1 MILDRIIRFIGLI
14 VFAIIGWQSG
24 VIFTQTPNPLQ
35 DLAALRTIVP
45 LTLVGAILGWFISP
59 WLTTRPA
66 VALMHAIRAIPIEEV
81 VFGAIGMALG
91 LLLAALL
98 TVPLTQLPAPFGSIF
113 PFLFSIIAAYIGAAV
128 AVLRRDEFIRLFKR
142 SRGQEGQEAQ
152 ISPPLSKAEQ
162 TREHA
167 LLLDTSVII
176 DGRIVDVAKTG
187 FLPGPLLV
195 PHFVL
200 NELQYI
206 ADSSDALRRARGRRG
221 LQVLDE
227 LKQMQHP
234 QMLLLD
240 EDVPQVHEVDE
251 KLITLAREH
260 GLSIMTNDYNLNRVA
275 ALQGLR
281 VLNLNELAN
290 AMKSILLPGER
301 LRLKIIQEGKE
312 YDQGV
317 GYLDDGTMVVVEN
330 GRSYINREVDL
341 TVTKVLQTSAG
352 RMIFAQIAS

>member
-14 VFAIIGWQSG
+14 FFAIIGWQSG
-24 VIFTQTPNPLQ
+24 VIITQSPSPLQ
-35 DLAALRTIVP
+35 DLLALRTIVP
-45 LTLVGAILGWFISP
+45 LTVVGAIVGWFITP

-66 VALMHAIRAIPIEEV
+66 IALMRTMRNIPIEEV
-81 VFGAIGMALG
+81 VAGGIGLALG
-91 LLLAALL
+91 LLVAALL
-98 TVPLTQLPAPFGSIF
+98 TVPLTQLPDPFGSLF
-113 PFLFSIIAAYIGAAV
+113 PFAVSIIAAYLGAMV
-128 AVLRRDEFIRLFKR
+128 AVLRREDFIRLFKR
-142 SRGQEGQEAQ
+142 IRGHEPAPLVLTPSTLEPV
-152 ISPPLSKAEQ
+152 SP
-162 TREHA
+162 RA

-187 FLPGPLLV
+187 FLNGPLLV

-221 LQVLDE
+221 LEVLDQ
-227 LKQMQHP
+227 LKSLP
-234 QMLLLD
+234 APKLKFVD
-240 EDVPQVHEVDE
+240 IDVPNVHEVDE
-251 KLITLAREH
+251 KLIVLAREH
-260 GLSIMTNDYNLNRVA
+260 GYSIMTNDYNLNRVA

-290 AMKSILLPGER
+290 AMKAILLPGEHLR
-301 LRLKIIQEGKE
+301 LRIIQEGKE

-330 GRSYINREVDL
+330 GRAYINREVDL
-341 TVTKVLQTSAG
+341 VVTKVLQTSAG